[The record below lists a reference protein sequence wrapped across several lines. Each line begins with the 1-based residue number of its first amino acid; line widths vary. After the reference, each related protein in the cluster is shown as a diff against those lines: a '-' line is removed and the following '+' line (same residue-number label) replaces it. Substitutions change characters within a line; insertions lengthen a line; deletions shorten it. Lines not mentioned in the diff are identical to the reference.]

1 MHEMW
6 GPNYPQTAKAQE
18 DPRHGRA
25 RHAGRYGRGRST
37 LPLRARATIPVEH
50 DAMGARPHRPHLACE
65 VWTVAAL
72 EIIKVSGLSTLSTL
86 STPVESF

>member
-6 GPNYPQTAKAQE
+6 GPNYPQTAKARE
-18 DPRHGRA
+18 DPRHGR
-25 RHAGRYGRGRST
+25 GRYGRGRLDCR
-37 LPLRARATIPVEH
+37 LPAHAAIPVEH
-50 DAMGARPHRPHLACE
+50 DAIAARPHCPHLGDK

-72 EIIKVSGLSTLSTL
+72 GIIEVSRMSRL

>member
-18 DPRHGRA
+18 DPR
-25 RHAGRYGRGRST
+25 YGRGCLAHH
-37 LPLRARATIPVEH
+37 LPAHSTIPVKHSDE
-50 DAMGARPHRPHLACE
+50 GARPHRPHLDCE

-72 EIIKVSGLSTLSTL
+72 EIIEVSRLSTLSI
-86 STPVESF
+86 PV

>member
-6 GPNYPQTAKAQE
+6 GPNYPQRAKPRE

-25 RHAGRYGRGRST
+25 RHAGRYGRGRSP
-37 LPLRARATIPVEH
+37 LPLPAPAAIPVEH
-50 DAMGARPHRPHLACE
+50 GATAARPHRPHLGGE
-65 VWTVAAL
+65 VWTAAAL
-72 EIIKVSGLSTLSTL
+72 GIIEVSRLSTL